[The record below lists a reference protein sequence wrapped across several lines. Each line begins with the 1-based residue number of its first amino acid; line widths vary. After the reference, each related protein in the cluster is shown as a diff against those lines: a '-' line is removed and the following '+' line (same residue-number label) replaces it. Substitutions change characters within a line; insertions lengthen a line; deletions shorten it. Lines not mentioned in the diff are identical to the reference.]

1 MAERAAGEAAD
12 HPAGCMAHYQVLCA
26 EGVLVEDDGRR
37 VAFDDL
43 PLRDA
48 HVLRALLAHAGIV
61 PEEPGG
67 FTCANCDAP
76 FEVAP
81 SPLLEVGPFVDGE
94 LDDPELDAPFD
105 FDRTHEITPLR
116 VARGAARTL
125 RLAPRTVG
133 EALPLWRAAGMPSLR
148 LTPAVVI
155 AMGVTAIGRERRSSA
170 IAAALASAPEDA
182 WQDVVALF
190 NEAHYPARLVAL
202 HRCAGCGSRN
212 DLDVPLERELPLEAA
227 PQRDAGSEEPT
238 SRGGRAGEEAFP
250 DLDTFEARVRVI
262 AEDVYDERGIKNVG
276 LFIDA
281 GVAACDDGGEPLL
294 GSYTPGALE
303 GELTIPEPPEI
314 KLFYRTFAAMHAEDG
329 PYDLDEEIRETID
342 HEVTHHLNH
351 MSGSDPLDDEELAE
365 ISRETARRVGKAE
378 GMRRAGRGALADLA
392 GFLRFSW
399 PVWLIALAGTLLAFC
414 ADLGGRR

>member
-1 MAERAAGEAAD
+1 MAERTAGEAAD
-12 HPAGCMAHYQVLCA
+12 RPAGCMAHYQVLRA
-26 EGVLVEDDGRR
+26 EGVLVEDDGRP
-37 VAFDDL
+37 VDFDDL

-48 HVLRALLAHAGIV
+48 HALRALLAYAGIV

-105 FDRTHEITPLR
+105 FDRTHEIAPLR
-116 VARGAARTL
+116 VARGTARNL

-133 EALPLWRAAGMPSLR
+133 EALPLWRAAEAPSLR

-155 AMGVTAIGRERRSSA
+155 AMGVVAMGRERRSSA
-170 IAAALASAPEDA
+170 IAEALARAPEDA

-202 HRCAGCGSRN
+202 HRCAECGSRN
-212 DLDVPLERELPLEAA
+212 DLDVPLERELPLEAS
-227 PQRDAGSEEPT
+227 PLRDVGPEGPP
-238 SRGGRAGEEAFP
+238 SRGGRAGEDTFP
-250 DLDTFEARVRVI
+250 DLDAFEARVRGI
-262 AEDVYDERGIKNVG
+262 AERVYGDRGIKNVG

-314 KLFYRTFAAMHAEDG
+314 RLYYRTFAAMHAEDG

-365 ISRETARRVGKAE
+365 IGRETARRVGKSE

-392 GFLRFSW
+392 GFWRATW
-399 PVWLIALAGTLLAFC
+399 PVWLIALAGTLLALC